1 MLAGLEPLWTHFPG
15 VSALCAGVGFVLH
28 LLAAFT
34 LGLAM
39 SDVLSVK
46 GSNRYLIENW
56 GACICPCICPWVGPK
71 GKQCLQVL
79 SSL

>member
-1 MLAGLEPLWTHFPG
+1 MLAGLEPLWTPG

-56 GACICPCICPWVGPK
+56 GPCICPWVGPK